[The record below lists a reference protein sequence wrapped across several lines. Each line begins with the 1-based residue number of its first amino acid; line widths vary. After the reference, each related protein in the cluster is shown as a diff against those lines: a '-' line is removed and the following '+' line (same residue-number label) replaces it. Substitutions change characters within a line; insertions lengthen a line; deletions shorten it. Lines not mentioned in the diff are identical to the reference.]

1 MTTETDCSPLPMILE
16 TSARVAQ
23 NLFSSAFDLL
33 QEAQTLVPAPSLEE
47 VAEMRQGKRP
57 LTREA
62 FLLGLLQRVVLGAEN
77 LASDLQAVDE
87 EILRDVHEIRLSALE
102 FNAMEEAIIQRM
114 SK

>member
-1 MTTETDCSPLPMILE
+1 MILE

-77 LASDLQAVDE
+77 LASDLQAVNE